1 MIALILCAIE
11 QAVRA
16 IGRCA
21 VTLERAAERCINVL
35 LDLIK
40 QKVNYVVQEAVVV
53 ITDIFRR
60 YPNRCCSSTIALLC
74 HKGLRLEALQPR
86 EEGHSSARACCQCAK
101 SSLEGIAHP
110 KDQGRHHGPASHVG
124 CRTMQDC
131 HVNLASGPDDPSC
144 ADAVML

>member
-1 MIALILCAIE
+1 MGLSPFLPCAGRQCLSISVTLIVPSCCPGRIGAVRLSAVG

-60 YPNRCCSSTIALLC
+60 YPNRCSLGKVAQMSGQFSGVGSQ
-74 HKGLRLEALQPR
+74 HSGQDSFMRL
-86 EEGHSSARACCQCAK
+86 
-101 SSLEGIAHP
+101 
-110 KDQGRHHGPASHVG
+110 
-124 CRTMQDC
+124 
-131 HVNLASGPDDPSC
+131 
-144 ADAVML
+144 

>member
-1 MIALILCAIE
+1 MKCASG

-60 YPNRCCSSTIALLC
+60 YPNRCSSDSPALLC
-74 HKGLRLEALQPR
+74 SPPQAVTCGCPDVV
-86 EEGHSSARACCQCAK
+86 K
-101 SSLEGIAHP
+101 SSLRHGM
-110 KDQGRHHGPASHVG
+110 QGLYWAPY
-124 CRTMQDC
+124 
-131 HVNLASGPDDPSC
+131 LASREGSGP
-144 ADAVML
+144 V

>member
-1 MIALILCAIE
+1 MSSAAKKQQSDPVACE

-60 YPNRCCSSTIALLC
+60 YPNRCALV
-74 HKGLRLEALQPR
+74 LQPPTMLR
-86 EEGHSSARACCQCAK
+86 VRGGPRSRRQLCLLPCQMHMSVLCLTRLVRQSLKKGRGCVARPWTV
-101 SSLEGIAHP
+101 SVH
-110 KDQGRHHGPASHVG
+110 
-124 CRTMQDC
+124 
-131 HVNLASGPDDPSC
+131 
-144 ADAVML
+144 AVQWRRQ